1 MCTERLLRLVHPR
14 GVLTLLMLLALVLA
28 SCLVPLPTAAAI
40 PAAAIAQAPARITVV
55 DDAAYAPFA
64 FLDANNQ
71 PAGITIDLWK
81 LWSRKTGIA
90 VDFHLMQWDAAL
102 EAVRSGRADAVG
114 GLFATEERRQFFAF
128 SQPFFTLTTSLFFHK
143 QITGIRGLEDLQGFP
158 VGVVAGD
165 SAIELIRVQLPTAQ
179 LLEYPDAGALV
190 EAAVRG
196 QVNVFVVDAE
206 AGRFYLARHDHKGL
220 IREASRPVAVNE
232 VMTAVR
238 QENTAL
244 LDVIQQGFNRI
255 TSEEIKQVMSGWG
268 GKKHHLPLAREAIL
282 FYSAIALAVLGAIIC
297 WNVLLRR
304 AVARSLRE
312 VEERNRE
319 LGESERRFTQLFNS
333 APIPMAFAAE
343 ADGFCATTWNDAWYQ
358 SFGYPRELA
367 HGRSGLDIGLW
378 PDIEER
384 KRVIDLAQELTGV
397 AEFETRL
404 RRHDGAIRTCSLY
417 GRFIGTTGNRLL
429 MVVYLDIT
437 ETRRAEQALRESEAR
452 FSKAFALSPAP
463 MVISDIHSGCFI
475 DVNEQW
481 LRMLGYSHEETIG
494 STSFAQQ
501 IWEIPQERVRLGK
514 LLRKQGSFL
523 DEPIRFFTKSGSIRD
538 ALWSAVVINLG
549 GSEVMLSLIHDE
561 TERKRAEEELRDSES
576 YNKVLFHDAH
586 IPLAVIDPQSSRF
599 MTANQAAVHIYGF
612 DAPEPLLGL
621 TPWDLS
627 PPVQEG
633 GRASEDLA
641 NELLQQVMT
650 VGSVV
655 FEWRHCRPDGTEW
668 ESEIHLISFYHRQRR
683 LIQVSL
689 QDITGRKQAERERE
703 KLQAQ
708 LLQSQKMESI
718 GRLAGGVAHDF
729 NNMLSVIVGHTELML
744 RRGETNASQQAHM
757 QGILEAAQ
765 RSADL
770 TRQLLAFARK
780 QTVAPQVLDLN
791 QTVGGMLKM
800 LRRLIGEDI
809 ELIWLPGTGTGQVN
823 MDPSQIDQVLVNLCV
838 NARDAIG
845 GPGRITIETDMV
857 ALTAPEE
864 TSLEGVE
871 PGEYALLLVSDT
883 GSGIEAELL
892 PHLFEPFFTTKEL
905 GKGTGLGLATV
916 YGIVRQNNGLVRVS
930 SEPGQGTAVRIY
942 LPRHRGRAERIL
954 DAALPVATV
963 PGTETILLVED
974 EAMILDI
981 GRTMLEMLGYRV
993 LAASTPGEALHLARE
1008 HSGDIHLLLTDVIM
1022 PEMNG
1027 RDLAR
1032 QLLSLFPD
1040 VKRLFMSGY
1049 TADVI
1054 AHHGVLDE
1062 GVHFLQKPF
1071 TLETLT
1077 AKVRGALESTPAPV
1091 NGPPL

>member
-1 MCTERLLRLVHPR
+1 MYIERLLRLFSLH
-14 GVLTLLMLLALVLA
+14 GVLTLLILSALVFFPRLPALA
-28 SCLVPLPTAAAI
+28 ADEALSAAAQS
-40 PAAAIAQAPARITVV
+40 PVSITVV

-71 PAGITIDLWK
+71 PAGITIDLWQ

-90 VDFHLMQWDAAL
+90 VNFRLMQWDAAL
-102 EAVRSGRADAVG
+102 EEVRNDRADAVG
-114 GLFATEERRQFFAF
+114 GIFATGERRRSFAF
-128 SQPFFTLTTSLFFHK
+128 SQPFYSLTTALFFHK
-143 QITGIRGLEDLQGFP
+143 QISGIRGLEDIQGFP

-165 SAIELIRVQLPTAQ
+165 SAIELIRTQLPTAQ
-179 LLEYPDAGALV
+179 LLEYPSAGALV
-190 EAAVRG
+190 EAAVHG
-196 QVNVFVVDAE
+196 QVKVFVVDGIV
-206 AGRFYLARHDHKGL
+206 GRFYLARYDLKGM

-238 QENTAL
+238 LENTAL
-244 LDVIQQGFNRI
+244 LGVIQQGFNRI
-255 TSEEIKQVMSGWG
+255 TSEEIKQIMTAWG
-268 GKKHHLPLAREAIL
+268 GKKHHLPLTRETIL
-282 FYSAIALAVLGAIIC
+282 FYGVIILTVVAAIVC
-297 WNVLLRR
+297 WNFLLRR

-312 VEERNRE
+312 VERRNHQLR
-319 LGESERRFTQLFNS
+319 ESERRFTQLFNS

-343 ADGFCATTWNDAWYQ
+343 ADGYNSTTWNDAWYQ
-358 SFGYPRELA
+358 CFGYPRELA
-367 HGRSGLDIGLW
+367 HGRSGGEIGLW
-378 PDIEER
+378 HDPGDRRRMIEMT
-384 KRVIDLAQELTGV
+384 QELLGV
-397 AEFETRL
+397 SEFETRL
-404 RRHDGAIRTCSLY
+404 RRFDGTIRTCSLN

-481 LRMLGYSHEETIG
+481 LRMLGFSREETIG
-494 STSFAQQ
+494 NTSFAQQ
-501 IWEIPQERVRLGK
+501 IWEVPEERVRLGQ

-523 DEPIRFFTKSGSIRD
+523 DEPIRFVTKGGAIRD

-576 YNKVLFHDAH
+576 YNRVLFHDAH

-599 MTANQAAVHIYGF
+599 MTANQAAAHIYGF
-612 DAPEPLLGL
+612 DTVEPLLGL

-633 GRASEDLA
+633 GRASKDLA
-641 NELLQQVMT
+641 NELLHQVME
-650 VGSVV
+650 VGSTV
-655 FEWRHCRPDGTEW
+655 FEWRHCRPDGSEW
-668 ESEIHLISFYHRQRR
+668 ESEVHLIAFCHRQRR

-729 NNMLSVIVGHTELML
+729 NNMLSVIVGHAELML
-744 RRGETNASQQAHM
+744 RRGDSSAAQQTHL
-757 QGILEAAQ
+757 QGVLEAAK

-809 ELIWLPGTGTGQVN
+809 ELIWKPGIEAGQVN

-838 NARDAIG
+838 NARDAMA
-845 GPGRITIETDMV
+845 GPGRITIETEVVELAGAM
-857 ALTAPEE
+857 E
-864 TSLEGVE
+864 TDYEGVE
-871 PGEYALLLVSDT
+871 PGEYALLRVGDT
-883 GSGIEAELL
+883 GSGIEPELL

-916 YGIVRQNNGLVRVS
+916 YGIVRQNHGLVRVS
-930 SEPGQGTAVRIY
+930 SDPGLGTTIHIF
-942 LPRHRGRAERIL
+942 LPRYRGRTDRIVETT
-954 DAALPVATV
+954 LPPSTT
-963 PGTETILLVED
+963 PGSETILLVED

-993 LAASTPGEALHLARE
+993 LAASTPGEALRLARE
-1008 HSGDIHLLLTDVIM
+1008 HRGDIHLLLTDVIM

-1077 AKVRGALESTPAPV
+1077 AKVRGALESTPAPGS
-1091 NGPPL
+1091 GPPL

>member
-1 MCTERLLRLVHPR
+1 MCIDRLLRLACPP
-14 GVLTLLMLLALVLA
+14 GVLALLMLLALVF
-28 SCLVPLPTAAAI
+28 SPGLPAVAADKAL
-40 PAAAIAQAPARITVV
+40 PAAAQAPTRITVV

-71 PAGITIDLWK
+71 PAGIAIDLWQ

-90 VDFHLMQWDAAL
+90 VNFHLMQWDAAL
-102 EAVRSGRADAVG
+102 EEVRSGRADAVG
-114 GLFATEERRQFFAF
+114 GLFATGERRRSLAF
-128 SQPFFTLTTSLFFHK
+128 SQPFFSLTTALFFHK
-143 QITGIRGLEDLQGFP
+143 QISGIRGLEDIQGFP

-165 SAIELIRVQLPTAQ
+165 SAIELIRTQLPTAQ

-190 EAAVRG
+190 EAAVHG
-196 QVNVFVVDAE
+196 QVKVFVVDGIV
-206 AGRFYLARHDHKGL
+206 GRFYLARYDLKGL

-232 VMTAVR
+232 MMTAVR
-238 QENTAL
+238 LENTAL
-244 LDVIQQGFNRI
+244 LGVIQQGFNRI
-255 TSEEIKQVMSGWG
+255 TSEEIKQIMTAWE
-268 GKKHHLPLAREAIL
+268 GKKHHLPLTRETVFFYGILLLTVVAAI
-282 FYSAIALAVLGAIIC
+282 VC

-312 VEERNRE
+312 VESRNRE

-343 ADGFCATTWNDAWYQ
+343 SDGFSATTWNDAWYQ
-358 SFGYPRELA
+358 SFGYPREQA
-367 HGRSGLDIGLW
+367 HGRSGGEIGLW
-378 PDIEER
+378 HDADDRRRMI
-384 KRVIDLAQELTGV
+384 ELTQQLLGV
-397 AEFETRL
+397 SEFETRL
-404 RRHDGAIRTCSLY
+404 RRFDGTIRTCSLY
-417 GRFIGTTGNRLL
+417 GRFIGTAGNRLL
-429 MVVYLDIT
+429 MVVYIDIT

-463 MVISDIHSGCFI
+463 MVISDILTGRFI

-481 LRMLGYSHEETIG
+481 LRMLGYSREETIG

-501 IWEIPQERVRLGK
+501 IWEVPEERVRLGQ
-514 LLRKQGSFL
+514 LLRRAGSFL
-523 DEPIRFFTKSGSIRD
+523 DEPIRFVTKAGAIRD

-586 IPLAVIDPQSSRF
+586 IPMAVIDPQTSCF
-599 MTANQAAVHIYGF
+599 MDANQAAVRIYGF
-612 DAPEPLLGL
+612 DNTESLMGIRPR
-621 TPWDLS
+621 DLS
-627 PPVQEG
+627 PPTQED

-641 NELLQQVMT
+641 SEHLQRVMEA
-650 VGSVV
+650 GSTV
-655 FEWRHCRPDGTEW
+655 FEWRHRRPDGSEW
-668 ESEIHLISFYHRQRR
+668 DSEVHLIAFCHRQRR

-729 NNMLSVIVGHTELML
+729 NNMLSVIVGHAELML
-744 RRGETNASQQAHM
+744 RRGDANAAQQSHL
-757 QGILEAAQ
+757 QGVLEAAQ

-800 LRRLIGEDI
+800 LGRLIGEDI
-809 ELIWLPGTGTGQVN
+809 ELLWQPGTGIGQIN
-823 MDPSQIDQVLVNLCV
+823 MDPSQVDQVLVNLCV

-845 GPGRITIETDMV
+845 GPGRITIATDV
-857 ALTAPEE
+857 AALTRSEE
-864 TSLEGVE
+864 TELEGVA
-871 PGEYALLLVSDT
+871 PGDYALLAVSDT
-883 GSGIEAELL
+883 GSGIESELL

-916 YGIVRQNNGLVRVS
+916 YGIVRQNHGLIRVT
-930 SEPGQGTAVRIY
+930 SEPGQGTTVHIY
-942 LPRHRGRAERIL
+942 LPLHRGRAERM
-954 DAALPVATV
+954 AEVSEVAPPV
-963 PGTETILLVED
+963 PGSETILLVED
-974 EAMILDI
+974 EVMILDI

-993 LAASTPGEALHLARE
+993 LAASTPGEALRLARE

-1032 QLLSLFPD
+1032 QLLSLYPD
-1040 VKRLFMSGY
+1040 IKRLFMSGY

-1077 AKVRGALESTPAPV
+1077 AQVHGALESIPAPG
-1091 NGPPL
+1091 NGPPQ